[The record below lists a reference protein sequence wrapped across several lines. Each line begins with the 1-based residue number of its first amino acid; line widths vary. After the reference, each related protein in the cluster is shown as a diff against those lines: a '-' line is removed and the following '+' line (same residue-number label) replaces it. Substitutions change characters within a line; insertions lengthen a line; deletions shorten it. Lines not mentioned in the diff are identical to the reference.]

1 MLDIITKTQVC
12 YLGMSKGNL
21 PYVLPINF
29 GFHDNTIYF
38 HCALKGEK
46 IEILKD
52 NPNICLVFNIDNKL
66 INNVPQDDWSIYY
79 KSVIVYGKIQFI
91 KDITEKQEAI
101 NIMFRH
107 YEGINYTLPKTV
119 LERTMFMKVKIEK
132 MTGKQNILH
141 D

>member
-1 MLDIITKTQVC
+1 MLDIIIKTQVC

-52 NPNICLVFNIDNKL
+52 NPNVCIVFNRDNKL
-66 INNVPQDDWSIYY
+66 VNDIAQDDWTMYY
-79 KSVIVYGKIQFI
+79 KSVITYGKAEFI
-91 KDITEKQEAI
+91 LDIAEKQNAI
-101 NIMFRH
+101 NIMFHH
-107 YEGINYTLPKTV
+107 YGGKNYPLPKPI
-119 LERTMFMKVKIEK
+119 LEKNV
-132 MTGKQNILH
+132 H
-141 D
+141 